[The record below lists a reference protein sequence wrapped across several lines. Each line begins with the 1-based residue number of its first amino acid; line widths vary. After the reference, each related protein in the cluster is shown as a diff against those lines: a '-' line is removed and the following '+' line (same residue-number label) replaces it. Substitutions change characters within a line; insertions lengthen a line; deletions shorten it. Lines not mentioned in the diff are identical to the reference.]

1 MAAADQG
8 GGVRRGVALGGGH
21 APGRGGAHV
30 QVHMPRC
37 TCPGAHVRGLGGEI
51 VRGGGGSAEVEHG
64 AGGDGSL
71 MGHISR
77 EPPS

>member
-51 VRGGGGSAEVEHG
+51 VRGGEAARRWSTAQGVMDH
-64 AGGDGSL
+64 
-71 MGHISR
+71 
-77 EPPS
+77 